1 VNWKGGCWLCLVGL
15 SSTDASR
22 LHRRASSA
30 RMNRSRR
37 TPVPFWWGIS
47 SSAFQTEDRG
57 EHPDSPN
64 YFRTD
69 WDLFADAKR
78 VPPKGDT
85 AEFSWS
91 NFDRDLDALK
101 KIGVSHY
108 RFSVEWARVEPQ
120 PGDTTRQPSAATS
133 TWRENSRPRGVSRG
147 GRNHPQESQ
156 GCLGVEH
163 HGATVLVWGLW
174 DPTRAY
180 FNFMQRLN
188 LTYLD
193 RTHDV
198 CDLIGFNYYYSEYAD
213 FTALVA
219 LKARR
224 GRNYS
229 LLGWVIQPRS
239 LYKQVQ
245 TLSRR
250 YGRPIVITENGIATS
265 KNVKRVRYLFNHML
279 EVKEAIDDGYDV
291 RGYFGQLRVAPRLQ
305 GAVWL
310 VADGSSYQAAHA
322 PPLRAFL
329 QRHHRDIK
337 GSLDAPR
344 GFHPAR
350 TSPRFHR
357 ALSRDPIAAPGARGE
372 RDAVARFLYGD
383 PHWHEDVEKWR
394 ADLDYA
400 GAHFV
405 NQLEVDL
412 IVGEVSQRIHEE
424 LRVEGDGKVAA
435 PVNDRQ

>member
-1 VNWKGGCWLCLVGL
+1 
-15 SSTDASR
+15 
-22 LHRRASSA
+22 
-30 RMNRSRR
+30 
-37 TPVPFWWGIS
+37 
-47 SSAFQTEDRG
+47 
-57 EHPDSPN
+57 
-64 YFRTD
+64 
-69 WDLFADAKR
+69 
-78 VPPKGDT
+78 
-85 AEFSWS
+85 
-91 NFDRDLDALK
+91 
-101 KIGVSHY
+101 
-108 RFSVEWARVEPQ
+108 
-120 PGDTTRQPSAATS
+120 
-133 TWRENSRPRGVSRG
+133 
-147 GRNHPQESQ
+147 
-156 GCLGVEH
+156 
-163 HGATVLVWGLW
+163 
-174 DPTRAY
+174 
-180 FNFMQRLN
+180 MQRLN

-322 PPLRAFL
+322 PSFRAFL
-329 QRHHRDIK
+329 QRHHRNLE
-337 GSLDAPR
+337 GS
-344 GFHPAR
+344 FNAR
-350 TSPRFHR
+350 
-357 ALSRDPIAAPGARGE
+357 
-372 RDAVARFLYGD
+372 
-383 PHWHEDVEKWR
+383 
-394 ADLDYA
+394 
-400 GAHFV
+400 
-405 NQLEVDL
+405 
-412 IVGEVSQRIHEE
+412 
-424 LRVEGDGKVAA
+424 
-435 PVNDRQ
+435 